1 MLVGVVAIFDV
12 FVIVCVAAI
21 VAYFVVLGGAVEVAV
36 IVVVDVVG
44 VVDVTLV
51 LAGNL
56 KQLLLLGKCFTKI
69 TFFFVL
75 QSCFSKSHIEQYIT

>member
-1 MLVGVVAIFDV
+1 MLVGVVAVFDV
-12 FVIVCVAAI
+12 FVVVCVAAI
-21 VAYFVVLGGAVEVAV
+21 VVYFVVLGGAVVVAV
-36 IVVVDVVG
+36 IVVVDVVV

-56 KQLLLLGKCFTKI
+56 KQLLLLETCPTKI

-75 QSCFSKSHIEQYIT
+75 QNCFSKSHVEQYIT

>member
-1 MLVGVVAIFDV
+1 MLVGVVAVFDV
-12 FVIVCVAAI
+12 FVVVCVAAI
-21 VAYFVVLGGAVEVAV
+21 VVYFVVLGGAVVVAV
-36 IVVVDVVG
+36 IV

-56 KQLLLLGKCFTKI
+56 KQLLLLETCPTKI

-75 QSCFSKSHIEQYIT
+75 QNCFSKSHVEQYIT